1 MQEDGLNSELRVLGV
16 LRGWFHVLHLKV
28 TGARGDPSRVCR
40 AAGEADS
47 GGECASILLPMRLFD
62 LDLDEEEVGEGEG
75 DVAWR
80 EGHSWSKSFQGAL
93 TERCAFLDL
102 RDAPA
107 CNGSTDTGTT
117 VVHCT
122 CGLPS

>member
-1 MQEDGLNSELRVLGV
+1 LQEEGLNSELRVWGV

-28 TGARGDPSRVCR
+28 TGARSDPSRVCR

-62 LDLDEEEVGEGEG
+62 LDLDVEEVGEGEG

-80 EGHSWSKSFQGAL
+80 EGHS
-93 TERCAFLDL
+93 
-102 RDAPA
+102 
-107 CNGSTDTGTT
+107 
-117 VVHCT
+117 
-122 CGLPS
+122 